1 MLGHKV
7 CNLNYINALMN
18 VDAATQDEVTTFS
31 QSEGLLA
38 FLAAQGVSIMF
49 SSYQS
54 GLLYT
59 LRHPAQGNGAL
70 QQPALDKSV
79 DLGTKDGTNASAIS
93 ASELPQHSYRGP
105 WRPPFI
111 PALADEERCQINGL
125 AMDGGKPA
133 YVSAII
139 RSDTID
145 SWLDRRYDGGVVI
158 DARSGKI
165 VCEGLSKP
173 HAPRLHNGELWVL
186 NSGTGELGVVA
197 GAATGR
203 GTFEPRVF
211 CPGFARELVIYN
223 DFAFVGLSTPRFGTV
238 EGVTLHKKLR
248 EVGSEAWCGIQIID
262 LAKGVCA
269 EWFRIDGAVTEIFD
283 VAVIKGSTSAMQCVA
298 SPS

>member
-1 MLGHKV
+1 
-7 CNLNYINALMN
+7 MN
-18 VDAATQDEVTTFS
+18 VDVATQDTATTFR
-31 QSEGLLA
+31 QSDGLLA
-38 FLAAQGVSIMF
+38 FLAAHGVSILF

-59 LRHPAQGNGAL
+59 LRHSAEGEGAVYQFAL
-70 QQPALDKSV
+70 GQPLDICV
-79 DLGTKDGTNASAIS
+79 NDGTNPSALF
-93 ASELPQHSYRGP
+93 ATELPHHSYRGP

-111 PALADEERCQINGL
+111 PALADEDRCQINGL
-125 AMDGGKPA
+125 AMEGGQPA

-145 SWLDRRYDGGVVI
+145 GWLDREYHGGVVL

-173 HAPRLHNGELWVL
+173 HAPRLHKGELWVL

-197 GAATGR
+197 GAASGR

-223 DFAFVGLSTPRFGTV
+223 DFAFVGLSKPQFGTV
-238 EGVTLHKKLR
+238 EGVTLDQRLHD
-248 EVGSEAWCGIQIID
+248 VDSEAWCGIQIID

-283 VAVIKGSTSAMQCVA
+283 VAVIRG
-298 SPS
+298 

>member
-1 MLGHKV
+1 
-7 CNLNYINALMN
+7 
-18 VDAATQDEVTTFS
+18 
-31 QSEGLLA
+31 LLA
-38 FLAAQGVSIMF
+38 FLAAQGVSILF

-59 LRHPAQGNGAL
+59 LRPAAESDGAVHQL
-70 QQPALDKSV
+70 SLGKPLDICVHDKTNVSALFA
-79 DLGTKDGTNASAIS
+79 T
-93 ASELPQHSYRGP
+93 ELPHDSYRGP
-105 WRPPFI
+105 WRPPYI
-111 PALADEERCQINGL
+111 PALADKDRYQINGL
-125 AMDGGKPA
+125 AMEGGEPA

-145 SWLDRRYDGGVVI
+145 GALDHEYHGGVVM

-173 HAPRLHNGELWVL
+173 HAPRVHKGELWVL

-197 GAATGR
+197 GAASGK

-223 DFAFVGLSTPRFGTV
+223 DFAFVGLSKPRFGTV
-238 EGVTLHKKLR
+238 EAVNLQKKLR
-248 EVGSEAWCGIQIID
+248 DVESEAWCGVEIID
-262 LAKGVCA
+262 LAKGICT

-283 VAVIKGSTSAMQCVA
+283 VAVIRR
-298 SPS
+298 

>member
-1 MLGHKV
+1 MLGHEV
-7 CNLNYINALMN
+7 CFLNYVHPVMN
-18 VDAATQDEVTTFS
+18 IHVAMQNAATIFRPSD
-31 QSEGLLA
+31 GLLA
-38 FLAAQGVSIMF
+38 FLAAHGVSILF

-59 LRHPAQGNGAL
+59 LRPAAESDGAVHQL
-70 QQPALDKSV
+70 SLGKPLDICVHDKTNVSALFA
-79 DLGTKDGTNASAIS
+79 T
-93 ASELPQHSYRGP
+93 ELPHDSYRGP
-105 WRPPFI
+105 WRPPYI
-111 PALADEERCQINGL
+111 PALADKDRYQINGL
-125 AMDGGKPA
+125 AMEGGEPA

-145 SWLDRRYDGGVVI
+145 GARDHEYHGGVVM

-173 HAPRLHNGELWVL
+173 HAPRVHKGELWVL

-197 GAATGR
+197 GAASGK

-223 DFAFVGLSTPRFGTV
+223 DFAFVGLSKPRFGTV
-238 EGVTLHKKLR
+238 EAVNLQKKLR
-248 EVGSEAWCGIQIID
+248 DVESEAWCGVQIID
-262 LAKGVCA
+262 LAKGICT

-283 VAVIKGSTSAMQCVA
+283 VAVIRR
-298 SPS
+298 

>member
-7 CNLNYINALMN
+7 CILNYVNPIMS
-18 VDAATQDEVTTFS
+18 VDVATQDTDTTFH
-31 QSEGLLA
+31 QSDGLSA
-38 FLAAQGVSIMF
+38 FLAAQGVSILF

-59 LRHPAQGNGAL
+59 LRHTAEGEGAVHPFAL
-70 QQPALDKSV
+70 GQPLDICV
-79 DLGTKDGTNASAIS
+79 NDGTNASALF
-93 ASELPQHSYRGP
+93 ATELPHHSYRGP

-111 PALADEERCQINGL
+111 PALADEDRCQINGL
-125 AMDGGKPA
+125 AMEGGQPA

-145 SWLDRRYDGGVVI
+145 GWLDREYHGGVVI

-173 HAPRLHNGELWVL
+173 HAPRLHKGDLWVL

-197 GAATGR
+197 GAASGR

-223 DFAFVGLSTPRFGTV
+223 DFAFVGLSKPGSGTV
-238 EGVTLHKKLR
+238 EGVTLNQKLHDV
-248 EVGSEAWCGIQIID
+248 ESEAWCGIQIID
-262 LAKGVCA
+262 LAKGVCT
-269 EWFRIDGAVTEIFD
+269 EWFRIDGSVTEIFD
-283 VAVIKGSTSAMQCVA
+283 VAVIRR
-298 SPS
+298 

>member
-1 MLGHKV
+1 MLGHEV
-7 CNLNYINALMN
+7 CILNYVNPIMN
-18 VDAATQDEVTTFS
+18 VDVATRDEVTTFH
-31 QSEGLLA
+31 QSDGLSAL
-38 FLAAQGVSIMF
+38 LAAQGVSILF

-59 LRHPAQGNGAL
+59 LRNTAEGEGAVHPFAL
-70 QQPALDKSV
+70 GQPLDICV
-79 DLGTKDGTNASAIS
+79 NDGTNASALF
-93 ASELPQHSYRGP
+93 ATELPHHSYRGP

-111 PALADEERCQINGL
+111 PALADEDRCQINGL
-125 AMDGGKPA
+125 AMEDGQPA

-145 SWLDRRYDGGVVI
+145 GWLDREYHGGVVI
-158 DARSGKI
+158 DARTGKI

-173 HAPRLHNGELWVL
+173 HAPRLHKGDLWVL

-197 GAATGR
+197 GAASGR

-223 DFAFVGLSTPRFGTV
+223 DFAFVGLSKPRSGTV
-238 EGVTLHKKLR
+238 EGVTLDQKLHDV
-248 EVGSEAWCGIQIID
+248 ESEAWCGVQIID
-262 LAKGVCA
+262 LAKGVCT

-283 VAVIKGSTSAMQCVA
+283 VAVIRR
-298 SPS
+298 